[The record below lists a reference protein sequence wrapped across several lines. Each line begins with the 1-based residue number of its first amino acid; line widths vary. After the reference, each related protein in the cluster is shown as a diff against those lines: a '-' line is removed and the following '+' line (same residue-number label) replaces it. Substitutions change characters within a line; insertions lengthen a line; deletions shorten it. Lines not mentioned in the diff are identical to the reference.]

1 MRWFEGI
8 TDLNELRREYYR
20 LALLHHPDRGGDTAT
35 MQEINNL
42 YEKLSKKLIS
52 ENFTGF
58 RAEAEERTINPFAE
72 MIAKVFNLTGV
83 NIEIIGSWLWL
94 TGETK
99 QYKEYLKENGFRFSA
114 SKVAWY
120 WHHGEYYKKNGKRFG
135 LDEIRQMWGSHDVK
149 KDGEEENNKRLSA

>member
-1 MRWFEGI
+1 M
-8 TDLNELRREYYR
+8 
-20 LALLHHPDRGGDTAT
+20 
-35 MQEINNL
+35 
-42 YEKLSKKLIS
+42 
-52 ENFTGF
+52 
-58 RAEAEERTINPFAE
+58 
-72 MIAKVFNLTGV
+72 

-135 LDEIRQMWGSHDVK
+135 LDEIRQMWGTRDVK
-149 KDGEEENNKRLSA
+149 KDGEEDENKRLSA